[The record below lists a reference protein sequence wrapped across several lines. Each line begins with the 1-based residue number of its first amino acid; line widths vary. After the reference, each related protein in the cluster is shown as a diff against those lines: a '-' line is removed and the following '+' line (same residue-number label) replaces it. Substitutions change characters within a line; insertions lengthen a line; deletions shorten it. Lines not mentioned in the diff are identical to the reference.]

1 MEVKGFD
8 QVRTKMAT
16 LRSLAVMRFRRLMGV
31 GLSLLALGACSESQS
46 PQPKATLLPAS
57 GQVALETPK
66 PTSIR
71 AYAAARFLDQA
82 SFGSSPSAVAAVQAI
97 GYEKWIDQQLSLPP
111 TQIDGRPLLAW
122 SDRNTLTKEQNNLDQ
137 NFNRLETSR
146 AFLQAPDQLRLRV
159 TWALSNFIVV
169 SQNKINPYGIT
180 EYFNMLQRQS
190 LGNFGTLI
198 EEVIR
203 NPAMGQYLD
212 NNQNR
217 KQGACSNCF
226 LNENFGRELMQLFTV
241 GVFMLNKDGSY
252 KKDASGRPIET
263 YSQADVQDITRALT
277 GWDMDNAH
285 VRTVPNE
292 NHPNWAAFERRM
304 IQRWIGNHDD
314 GEKRVLGKTIAAK
327 QSAEQDAR
335 SVVEILLNHPN
346 TGPFVV
352 YRLIQSLVT
361 SDPSPAY
368 MARIVSVF
376 ENNGKAVRGDLAAV
390 VKAILLDPEAR
401 RADDPSY
408 RELQVGRIKEPV
420 LQAIS
425 VMRALEC
432 QSPLTMSWNK
442 YQVYGI
448 NNQQPLNAPSVF
460 SFFSPMHRAPGSNV
474 LAPEQKL
481 LDSKEFRDRLGGLS
495 QVYDRDGS
503 AFVNAGCQ
511 FDQFVNALTQSQ
523 DAFIE
528 LMSQRLFKGSMSP
541 TLREASKTLLDE
553 TRNDSAGQRAAL
565 VMTFML
571 TTPAFGVIK

>member
-1 MEVKGFD
+1 MEVKPLD
-8 QVRTKMAT
+8 SIKKI
-16 LRSLAVMRFRRLMGV
+16 SIKNRFNKYIG
-31 GLSLLALGACSESQS
+31 LALGLFALAACSESQS
-46 PQPKATLLPAS
+46 PQPKATLLPAT
-57 GQVALETPK
+57 GQVMPEAIK

-82 SFGSSPSAVAAVQAI
+82 SFGSSPAALAEIQAI

-111 TQIDGRPLLAW
+111 TQIDGTPLLAW
-122 SDRNTLTKEQNNLDQ
+122 TNLNTLTKEQGNL
-137 NFNRLETSR
+137 NWGFNGLETSR
-146 AFLQAPDQLRLRV
+146 AFITAPDQLRLRT

-169 SQNKINPYGIT
+169 SQNKINPYGMT

-190 LGNFGTLI
+190 LGTFGDLLYA
-198 EEVIR
+198 VIR

-241 GVFMLNKDGSY
+241 GVFMLNKDGSL

-263 YSQADVQDITRALT
+263 YAQADVQDMTRALT

-292 NHPNWAAFERRM
+292 NLPNWAAFERPM
-304 IQRWIGNHDD
+304 IQRWQGNHDD
-314 GEKRVLGKTIAAK
+314 GEKRVLNKVIPAK
-327 QSAEQDAR
+327 QTAEQDVR
-335 SVVEILLNHPN
+335 SVIDILLNHPN

-368 MARIVSVF
+368 MTRMVSVF
-376 ENNGKAVRGDLAAV
+376 ENNGKGVRGDLGAV

-401 RADDPSY
+401 RADDPAY
-408 RELQVGRIKEPV
+408 RELHVGRMKEPV

-425 VMRALEC
+425 VMRALSCEK
-432 QSPLTMSWNK
+432 PLTMSWNK

-503 AFVNAGCQ
+503 AFVSAGCK
-511 FDQFVNALTQSQ
+511 FDEFVSALNRSP
-523 DAFIE
+523 DAFID

-541 TLREASKTLLDE
+541 TLREASKILLDE
-553 TRNDSAGQRAAL
+553 TRYDSPGARAAL

>member
-1 MEVKGFD
+1 MEVKPID
-8 QVRTKMAT
+8 SIKTMTIKN
-16 LRSLAVMRFRRLMGV
+16 RFNKYMG
-31 GLSLLALGACSESQS
+31 LALALFALAACSESQS
-46 PQPKATLLPAS
+46 PQPKATLLPAT
-57 GQVALETPK
+57 GQVMPEAVK

-82 SFGSSPSAVAAVQAI
+82 SFGPSPAALAEIQAI

-111 TQIDGRPLLAW
+111 TQIDGTPLLAW
-122 SDRNTLTKEQNNLDQ
+122 PDRNKLSKEQQ
-137 NFNRLETSR
+137 NFDRSFNGFETSR
-146 AFLQAPDQLRLRV
+146 AFLQSPDQLRLRV

-169 SQNKINPYGIT
+169 SQTKVNPFGLT

-190 LGNFGTLI
+190 LGNFGELI

-203 NPAMGQYLD
+203 NPAMGRYLD
-212 NNQNR
+212 NVLNR
-217 KQGACSNCF
+217 KQGACNDCF

-241 GVFMLNKDGSY
+241 GVFMLNRDGSTQRD
-252 KKDASGRPIET
+252 KLGKPIET
-263 YSQADVQDITRALT
+263 YTQADVQDMTRALT
-277 GWDMDNAH
+277 GWRHDNSHIKH
-285 VRTVPNE
+285 VFNA
-292 NHPNWAAFERRM
+292 NHPNTDGYEKRM
-304 IQRWIGNHDD
+304 IPGWSGSHDD
-314 GEKRVLGKTIAAK
+314 GEKRILGKLIAAK
-327 QSAEQDAR
+327 QTPEQDVK
-335 SVVEILLNHPN
+335 SVVDILLNHPN

-368 MARIVSVF
+368 MTRMVSVF
-376 ENNGKAVRGDLAAV
+376 ENNGKGVRGDLGAV

-401 RADDPSY
+401 RADDPAY
-408 RELQVGRIKEPV
+408 RELQVGRMKEPV

-425 VMRALEC
+425 VMRALSCEK
-432 QSPLTMSWNK
+432 PLTMSWNK

-448 NNQQPLNAPSVF
+448 NNQQPLAAPSVF

-503 AFVNAGCQ
+503 AFVSAGCK
-511 FDQFVNALTQSQ
+511 FDEFVSALSRSP
-523 DAFIE
+523 DAFID

-541 TLREASKTLLDE
+541 TLREASKILLDE
-553 TRNDSAGQRAAL
+553 TRYDSPGARAAL

>member
-1 MEVKGFD
+1 MEVKPID
-8 QVRTKMAT
+8 SIKTMTIKN
-16 LRSLAVMRFRRLMGV
+16 RFNKYMG
-31 GLSLLALGACSESQS
+31 LALALFALAACSESQS
-46 PQPKATLLPAS
+46 PQPKATLLPAT
-57 GQVALETPK
+57 GQVMPEAVK

-82 SFGSSPSAVAAVQAI
+82 SFGPSPAALAEIQAI

-111 TQIDGRPLLAW
+111 TQIDGTPLLAW
-122 SDRNTLTKEQNNLDQ
+122 TNLNTLTKEQGNL
-137 NFNRLETSR
+137 NWGFNGLETSR
-146 AFLQAPDQLRLRV
+146 AFITAPDQLRLRT

-169 SQNKINPYGIT
+169 SQNKINPYGMT

-190 LGNFGTLI
+190 LGTFGDLLYA
-198 EEVIR
+198 VIR

-241 GVFMLNKDGSY
+241 GVFMLNKDGSL

-263 YSQADVQDITRALT
+263 YGQADVQDMTRALT
-277 GWDMDNAH
+277 GWDMDNAN

-292 NHPNWAAFERRM
+292 NHPNWAAFERPM
-304 IQRWIGNHDD
+304 IQRWQGNHDD
-314 GEKRVLGKTIAAK
+314 GEKRVLNKVIPAK
-327 QSAEQDAR
+327 QTAEQDVR
-335 SVVEILLNHPN
+335 SVIDILLNHPN

-368 MARIVSVF
+368 MTRMVSVF
-376 ENNGKAVRGDLAAV
+376 ENNGKGVRGDLGAV

-401 RADDPSY
+401 RADDPAY
-408 RELQVGRIKEPV
+408 RELQVGRMKEPV

-425 VMRALEC
+425 VMRALSCEK
-432 QSPLTMSWNK
+432 PLTMSWNK

-448 NNQQPLNAPSVF
+448 NNQQPLAAPSVF

-503 AFVNAGCQ
+503 AFVSAGCK
-511 FDQFVNALTQSQ
+511 FDEFVSALSRSP
-523 DAFIE
+523 DAFID

-541 TLREASKTLLDE
+541 TLREASKILLDE
-553 TRNDSAGQRAAL
+553 TRYDSPGARAAL

>member
-1 MEVKGFD
+1 MEVKPID
-8 QVRTKMAT
+8 SIKTMTIKN
-16 LRSLAVMRFRRLMGV
+16 RFNKYMG
-31 GLSLLALGACSESQS
+31 LALALFALAACSESQS
-46 PQPKATLLPAS
+46 PQPKATLLPAT
-57 GQVALETPK
+57 GQVMPEAVK

-82 SFGSSPSAVAAVQAI
+82 SFGPSPAALAEIQAI

-111 TQIDGRPLLAW
+111 TQIDGTPLLAW
-122 SDRNTLTKEQNNLDQ
+122 TNLNTLTKEQGNL
-137 NFNRLETSR
+137 NWGFNGLETSR
-146 AFLQAPDQLRLRV
+146 AFITAPDQLRLRT

-169 SQNKINPYGIT
+169 SQNKINPYGMT

-190 LGNFGTLI
+190 LGTFGDLLYA
-198 EEVIR
+198 VIR

-241 GVFMLNKDGSY
+241 GVFMLNKDGSL

-263 YSQADVQDITRALT
+263 YGQADVQDMTRALT

-292 NHPNWAAFERRM
+292 NHPNWAAFERPM
-304 IQRWIGNHDD
+304 IQRWQGNHDD
-314 GEKRVLGKTIAAK
+314 GEKRVLNKVIPAK
-327 QSAEQDAR
+327 QTAEQDVR
-335 SVVEILLNHPN
+335 SVIDILLNHPN

-368 MARIVSVF
+368 MTRMVSVF
-376 ENNGKAVRGDLAAV
+376 ENNGKGVRGDLGAV

-401 RADDPSY
+401 RADDPAY
-408 RELQVGRIKEPV
+408 RELQVGRMKEPV

-425 VMRALEC
+425 VMRALSCEK
-432 QSPLTMSWNK
+432 PLTMSWNK

-448 NNQQPLNAPSVF
+448 NNQQPLAAPSVF

-503 AFVNAGCQ
+503 AFVSAGCK
-511 FDQFVNALTQSQ
+511 FDEFVSALSRSP
-523 DAFIE
+523 DAFID

-541 TLREASKTLLDE
+541 TLREASKILLDE
-553 TRNDSAGQRAAL
+553 TRYDSPGARAAL

>member
-82 SFGSSPSAVAAVQAI
+82 SFGPSPSAVAAVQAI

-122 SDRNTLTKEQNNLDQ
+122 SDRNTLTKEQNNLDN

-169 SQNKINPYGIT
+169 SQNKIFPYGIT

-217 KQGACSNCF
+217 KQGACSDCF

-263 YSQADVQDITRALT
+263 YSQADVQDITRA
-277 GWDMDNAH
+277 
-285 VRTVPNE
+285 
-292 NHPNWAAFERRM
+292 
-304 IQRWIGNHDD
+304 
-314 GEKRVLGKTIAAK
+314 
-327 QSAEQDAR
+327 
-335 SVVEILLNHPN
+335 
-346 TGPFVV
+346 
-352 YRLIQSLVT
+352 
-361 SDPSPAY
+361 
-368 MARIVSVF
+368 
-376 ENNGKAVRGDLAAV
+376 
-390 VKAILLDPEAR
+390 
-401 RADDPSY
+401 
-408 RELQVGRIKEPV
+408 
-420 LQAIS
+420 
-425 VMRALEC
+425 
-432 QSPLTMSWNK
+432 
-442 YQVYGI
+442 
-448 NNQQPLNAPSVF
+448 
-460 SFFSPMHRAPGSNV
+460 
-474 LAPEQKL
+474 
-481 LDSKEFRDRLGGLS
+481 
-495 QVYDRDGS
+495 
-503 AFVNAGCQ
+503 
-511 FDQFVNALTQSQ
+511 
-523 DAFIE
+523 
-528 LMSQRLFKGSMSP
+528 
-541 TLREASKTLLDE
+541 
-553 TRNDSAGQRAAL
+553 
-565 VMTFML
+565 
-571 TTPAFGVIK
+571 

>member
-1 MEVKGFD
+1 MEVKPLD
-8 QVRTKMAT
+8 SIKTMSIKN
-16 LRSLAVMRFRRLMGV
+16 RLNKYIG
-31 GLSLLALGACSESQS
+31 LALGLFALAACSESQS
-46 PQPKATLLPAS
+46 PQPKATLLPAT
-57 GQVALETPK
+57 GQVMPEAIK

-82 SFGSSPSAVAAVQAI
+82 SFGSSPAALAEIQAI

-111 TQIDGRPLLAW
+111 TQIDGTPLLAW
-122 SDRNTLTKEQNNLDQ
+122 TNLNTLTKEQGNL
-137 NFNRLETSR
+137 NWGFNGLETSR
-146 AFLQAPDQLRLRV
+146 AFITAPDQLRLRT

-169 SQNKINPYGIT
+169 SQNKINPYGMT

-190 LGNFGTLI
+190 LGTFGDLLYA
-198 EEVIR
+198 VIR

-241 GVFMLNKDGSY
+241 GVFMLNKDGSL

-263 YSQADVQDITRALT
+263 YAQADVQDMTRALT

-292 NHPNWAAFERRM
+292 NHPNWAAFERPM
-304 IQRWIGNHDD
+304 IQRWQGNHDD
-314 GEKRVLGKTIAAK
+314 GEKRVLNKVIPAK
-327 QSAEQDAR
+327 QTAEQDVR
-335 SVVEILLNHPN
+335 SVIDILLNHPN

-368 MARIVSVF
+368 MTRMVSVF
-376 ENNGKAVRGDLAAV
+376 ENNGKGVRGDLGAV

-401 RADDPSY
+401 RADDPAY
-408 RELQVGRIKEPV
+408 RELHVGRMKEPV

-425 VMRALEC
+425 VMRALSCEK
-432 QSPLTMSWNK
+432 PLTMSWNK

-448 NNQQPLNAPSVF
+448 NNQQPLAAPSVF

-503 AFVNAGCQ
+503 AFVSAGCK
-511 FDQFVNALTQSQ
+511 FDEFVSALNRSP
-523 DAFIE
+523 DAFID

-541 TLREASKTLLDE
+541 TLREASKILLDE
-553 TRNDSAGQRAAL
+553 TRYDSPGARAAL